1 MLEESS
7 TSCTLPF
14 LQLVMLDWFLTVG
27 EQFLG
32 VYTVIYR
39 HPLTID
45 SALLRS
51 FFRFSP
57 ETD

>member
-14 LQLVMLDWFLTVG
+14 LQLVLLDWFLTLG

-39 HPLTID
+39 LSLVDHGHPL
-45 SALLRS
+45 LLVHNLS
-51 FFRFSP
+51 
-57 ETD
+57 

>member
-14 LQLVMLDWFLTVG
+14 LQLVLLDWFLTLG
-27 EQFLG
+27 EQSLD

-39 HPLTID
+39 HPLAAD
-45 SALLRS
+45 SDHPLAFSHS
-51 FFRFSP
+51 FP
-57 ETD
+57 